1 MAVDGTTGALS
12 LSDYFQP
19 YDYQNMDA
27 GDQDYGSGG
36 FVLLDPGTFSGTGVS
51 KIAVSAGKNGK
62 IYILNADK

>member
-1 MAVDGTTGALS
+1 
-12 LSDYFQP
+12 
-19 YDYQNMDA
+19 MDA

-36 FVLLDPGTFSGTGVS
+36 FVLLDSGTFSGTGVS